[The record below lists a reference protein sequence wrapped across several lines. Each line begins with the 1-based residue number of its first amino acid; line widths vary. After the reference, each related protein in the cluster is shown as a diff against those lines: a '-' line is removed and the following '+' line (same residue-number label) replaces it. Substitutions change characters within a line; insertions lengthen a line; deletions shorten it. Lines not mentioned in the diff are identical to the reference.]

1 MTTTQTIA
9 QLRKTG
15 LTVLGDM
22 PWGTHCCHFFQT
34 RGDLLET
41 LVPFFKVGLESKE
54 FCLWVV
60 HAPLTE
66 EQARRAIR
74 QRIAESD
81 RYLDE
86 GRLEI
91 VSSREWY
98 LKGGSFSMRRV
109 LRAWDDKLAEAVARG
124 YAGMRAN
131 GNMAWLEKKDWTRF
145 DEYERALNE
154 SLARKAMIV
163 LCSYALQK
171 SGAAEVLDVARTHQF
186 AIAKRRG
193 SWQVVE
199 WRTPPS
205 SEDPYQT
212 LTTREREILLL
223 AAEGLTNPQI
233 ARRLSISVRTVES
246 HRANLMRKLGLRNQ
260 TELVRYALRRGLLAL
275 EHRSR
280 P

>member
-86 GRLEI
+86 GRLEN
-91 VSSREWY
+91 VTSREWNI
-98 LKGGSFSMRRV
+98 KGSSFSMRRV
-109 LRAWDDKLAEAVARG
+109 TRG
-124 YAGMRAN
+124 GSDNIA
-131 GNMAWLEKKDWTRF
+131 
-145 DEYERALNE
+145 
-154 SLARKAMIV
+154 
-163 LCSYALQK
+163 Q
-171 SGAAEVLDVARTHQF
+171 EV
-186 AIAKRRG
+186 
-193 SWQVVE
+193 
-199 WRTPPS
+199 S
-205 SEDPYQT
+205 S
-212 LTTREREILLL
+212 
-223 AAEGLTNPQI
+223 
-233 ARRLSISVRTVES
+233 
-246 HRANLMRKLGLRNQ
+246 
-260 TELVRYALRRGLLAL
+260 RYGR
-275 EHRSR
+275 
-280 P
+280 